1 MPSDAINDEKSILVV
16 EKDRMELICVLK
28 ITLNAMAELEE
39 NNDACV
45 NMRMIC

>member
-1 MPSDAINDEKSILVV
+1 
-16 EKDRMELICVLK
+16 MELICVLK

-45 NMRMIC
+45 YAYDLLNAKAYN